1 MAKARDGGR
10 LNNVAAKLGRPLK
23 WIAGIVVA
31 IAILG
36 FLVLPPAVRHF
47 GARLVSDSIGRH
59 VTIEKVRINPFALS
73 MTVSGVNIAE
83 ADGQGSAFSFGT
95 LYANLQAESLL
106 RGGPVLRELRLER
119 PQAHFVRLES
129 GRHNWSDV
137 LERFAAKPQE
147 EEEKK
152 DEARFSLNNIRV
164 IDGKL
169 LVEDRAVGLE
179 HELSAINIGLPFLSN
194 LPSKVELF
202 VEPDLSALVNG
213 RPLHVGGQSRPF
225 AKDRE
230 TALDI
235 DLDGFD
241 FTPYLA
247 YLPFDAAFKV
257 PEGRLTTRLQLAFS
271 QPPEAAPE
279 VTLTGSVELAGLRL
293 QGAKGEPMLKVP
305 ALALSLVD
313 VQPLVGKWHFGR
325 LEISQPEVDV
335 VRLADGQI
343 NFQQII
349 PRPDAAVAVEQPAQS
364 DATPPSPGET
374 ATDADAKSPPVFL
387 LDEAKIWGATVR
399 FEDRAAPAP
408 FRTELNDLVLEAK
421 NVGSAPDAVAEVAL
435 DFVTDAGEKS
445 SHRDRLRLNPFE
457 LEGRVV
463 AENIQASRYAPY
475 YAAALPGGEIRDGR
489 LDATVG
495 YKVSLGEKEAA
506 IDVLAESVVLRQF
519 ELALKGRKQALVK
532 LPRLALQA
540 VAVSPAQRTVTIGAV
555 ESKGASFALV
565 KARNGKLDALA
576 LVDEPT
582 GAKRPAGGRPANA
595 NASAKTAAPEKP
607 WSLALERLALDDW
620 AVRFEDRTQAAPIVL
635 QAAAIKLKADGL
647 STAKGATTKFE
658 LDARINKR
666 GRAAVNGTIALD
678 PLKGNFRVD
687 LRSVDLLP
695 LQPYVVEQLNIAISR
710 GTVTTRGTL
719 AFESA
724 RDGAVKGR
732 FRGNLAVADFSS
744 IDKNHATDFLRWRS
758 LALADVDLRTAPL
771 AVSIGE
777 VALTDF
783 YTRLILDETGQLNLR
798 EIRQQPD
805 AGAAT
810 DAPKPAPESSG
821 RTTSV
826 EVPPPATPPPP
837 ISIGKIL
844 IKQGNIAF
852 SDRFIRPNYDANLT
866 GMEGQLVGLSSDPAT
881 LGRLDLQGKVDD
893 TAPVTIGGEFNPFRE
908 DRYLDIAAS
917 VKDFEL
923 TGVSPYSSKYVGY
936 GIRKG
941 KLSADLTYKIED
953 RKLTATNRLFLDQLT
968 FGDRADSPDAPNL
981 PVQLAVSLL
990 KNRAGEIDLSLPIS
1004 GSLDD
1009 PQFSI
1014 GGLVVKAILNLIGKA
1029 LTAPFALLGSMFGG
1043 GEELSQLDFAPG
1055 RSSFDTAAQRKIET
1069 LAKALTERPALRLEI
1084 TGQADRASDTAGLKK
1099 VILLRMMKAAKLKES
1114 VRRSDE
1120 APPLEDVVITAEE
1133 YPKWLERVYRDADF
1147 KRPRNAIGLLK
1158 DLPEAEMEALMIA
1171 NIAVD
1176 DEALRH
1182 LAQERAQSV
1191 KSRLL
1196 EKGEIA
1202 ANRVFLLAPKVEAA
1216 QDAEGGGRSATFSL
1230 R

>member
-1 MAKARDGGR
+1 MAKARETGR
-10 LNNVAAKLGRPLK
+10 LNNVVAKLVRPVK

-47 GARLVSDSIGRH
+47 GARFVGDSIGRT
-59 VTIEKVRINPFALS
+59 VTIEKIRINPFALS
-73 MTVSGVNIAE
+73 MTVGGFNIAE

-95 LYANLQAESLL
+95 LYANLQAESLF

-119 PQAHFVRLES
+119 PQGHFVRLES
-129 GRHNWSDV
+129 GRNNWSDV
-137 LERFAAKPQE
+137 LERFAAKPQQ

-152 DEARFSLNNIRV
+152 GDARFSLNNIRV

-169 LVEDRAVGLE
+169 LVEDRPVGLE

-235 DLDGFD
+235 VLDGFD

-257 PEGRLTTRLQLAFS
+257 PEGQLTTRLQLAFS

-279 VTLTGSVELAGLRL
+279 VALTGSVELANLRL
-293 QGAKGEPMLKVP
+293 QGAKGEPMLSVP
-305 ALALSLVD
+305 ALALSLAD

-374 ATDADAKSPPVFL
+374 ATDADAESPPVFL
-387 LDEAKIWGATVR
+387 LDEAKISGATVR
-399 FEDRAAPAP
+399 FEDRAAAP
-408 FRTELNDLVLEAK
+408 FRTELKELVLEAK

-445 SHRDRLRLNPFE
+445 SHRDRLRLTPFE
-457 LEGRVV
+457 LDGRVV
-463 AENIQASRYAPY
+463 AENFQVSRYAPY
-475 YAAALPGGEIRDGR
+475 YAAALPGGEVRDGR

-495 YKVSLGEKEAA
+495 YKVRLDEKKEAA

-519 ELALKGRKQALVK
+519 ELALKGRKQPVVT
-532 LPRLALQA
+532 LPRLALQT
-540 VAVSPAQRTVTIGAV
+540 VAVSPAQRTVTIGGV
-555 ESKGASFALV
+555 ESKGAAFALV
-565 KARNGKLDALA
+565 KARNGKLDALG
-576 LVDEPT
+576 LLDEPA
-582 GAKRPAGGRPANA
+582 GAKRQAGGRPANA
-595 NASAKTAAPEKP
+595 NAKAAAPEKP

-678 PLKGNFRVD
+678 PLKGNLRVD

-695 LQPYVVEQLNIAISR
+695 LQPYVVEQLNVAISR

-724 RDGAVKGR
+724 RDGDVKGR

-758 LALADVDLRTAPL
+758 LALADVDVRTAPL

-805 AGAAT
+805 AAPAAEAT
-810 DAPKPAPESSG
+810 KLAPESSG

-866 GMEGQLVGLSSDPAT
+866 GMEGEVVGLSSDPAT
-881 LGRLDLQGKVDD
+881 LARLDLQGKVDD

-936 GIRKG
+936 GIQKG

-990 KNRAGEIDLSLPIS
+990 KNRAGEIDLNLPIS

-1029 LTAPFALLGSMFGG
+1029 ITAPFALLGSMFGG

-1055 RSSFDTAAQRKIET
+1055 RSNFDTAAERKIET

-1084 TGQADRASDTAGLKK
+1084 TGQADRATDTAGLKK
-1099 VILLRMMKAAKLKES
+1099 VMLLRMMKAAKLKES

-1158 DLPEAEMEALMIA
+1158 DLPEAEMEALMLA

-1196 EKGEIA
+1196 EKDEIA

>member
-1 MAKARDGGR
+1 M
-10 LNNVAAKLGRPLK
+10 AAKLGRPLK

-36 FLVLPPAVRHF
+36 FLILPPAARHF
-47 GARLVSDSIGRH
+47 GARFLGDSIGRT

-73 MTVSGVNIAE
+73 MTVSGFNIAE

-95 LYANLQAESLL
+95 LYANLEAESLL

-119 PQAHFVRLES
+119 PQAHFVRLDS
-129 GRHNWSDV
+129 GRNNWSDV
-137 LERFAAKPQE
+137 LERFAKPPAEQ
-147 EEEKK
+147 EEKK
-152 DEARFSLNNIRV
+152 GEARFSLNNIRV

-169 LVEDRAVGLE
+169 LVEDRPVGLE

-202 VEPDLSALVNG
+202 VEPDLSALING
-213 RPLHVGGQSRPF
+213 RPLHVAGQSRPF

-235 DLDGFD
+235 VLDGFD

-247 YLPFDAAFKV
+247 YLPFEAAFRV
-257 PEGRLTTRLQLAFS
+257 PEGRLTTRLRLAFS

-279 VTLTGSVELAGLRL
+279 VALTGSVELAGLRL
-293 QGAKGEPMLKVP
+293 QGAKGEPMLSVP
-305 ALALSLVD
+305 ALALSLAD
-313 VQPLVGKWHFGR
+313 VQPLMGKWHFTR

-335 VRLADGQI
+335 VRLANGQI

-349 PRPDAAVAVEQPAQS
+349 PRPGPAMAAGQPADS
-364 DATPPSPGET
+364 RATPAPPGE
-374 ATDADAKSPPVFL
+374 ATKNADAKSPAVFL
-387 LDEAKIWGATVR
+387 LDEAKISGATVR
-399 FEDRAAPAP
+399 FEDRAAAAP
-408 FRTELNDLVLEAK
+408 FRTELKDLVLEAK
-421 NVGSAPDAVAEVAL
+421 SVGSAPEAVAEVAL

-445 SHRDRLRLNPFE
+445 SHRDRLRLKPFE
-457 LEGRVV
+457 LDGRVV
-463 AENIQASRYAPY
+463 AENFQVSRYAPY

-495 YKVSLGEKEAA
+495 YKVRLGEKDAV

-519 ELALKGRKQALVK
+519 ELALKGRKQPLVK

-576 LVDEPT
+576 LFDDPA
-582 GAKRPAGGRPANA
+582 GAKEQAGDRS
-595 NASAKTAAPEKP
+595 ASANGTAPEKP

-620 AVRFEDRTQAAPIVL
+620 AVRFEDRTQDAPIVL
-635 QAAAIKLKADGL
+635 QATAIKLKADGFG
-647 STAKGATTKFE
+647 TARGTTTKFE
-658 LDARINKR
+658 LDAGINKK
-666 GRAAVNGTIALD
+666 GRAAVDGTIALD
-678 PLKGNFRVD
+678 PLKANFRVD

-724 RDGAVKGR
+724 RDGNVKGG
-732 FRGNLAVADFSS
+732 FRGNLDITDFSS

-758 LALADVDLRTAPL
+758 LALAEVDVQTAPL

-798 EIRQQPD
+798 EIRQQPE
-805 AGAAT
+805 AAPATAAT
-810 DAPKPAPESSG
+810 KPAPESSG
-821 RTTSV
+821 RTTSI
-826 EVPPPATPPPP
+826 EVPPPATAPPP

-844 IKQGNIAF
+844 IEQGNIAF

-881 LGRLDLQGKVDD
+881 LARLDLQGKVDD
-893 TAPVTIGGEFNPFRE
+893 NAPVTISGEFNPFRE

-936 GIRKG
+936 GIEKG

-990 KNRAGEIDLSLPIS
+990 KNRAGEINLNLPIS

-1029 LTAPFALLGSMFGG
+1029 FTAPFALLGSMFGG

-1055 RSSFDTAAQRKIET
+1055 RSGFDTAAEEKIET

-1084 TGQADRASDTAGLKK
+1084 TGQADRESDTAGLKK

-1114 VRRSDE
+1114 VRGGAE
-1120 APPLEDVVITAEE
+1120 APALDDVVIDAEE

-1158 DLPEAEMEALMIA
+1158 DLPQAEMEALMLA

-1191 KSRLL
+1191 KNRLL
-1196 EKGEIA
+1196 EKGGIA
-1202 ANRVFLLAPKVEAA
+1202 ANRVFLLAPKVEPA
-1216 QDAEGGGRSATFSL
+1216 QDAEGGARSAVFSL

>member
-1 MAKARDGGR
+1 MAKARETGGVDD
-10 LNNVAAKLGRPLK
+10 LAAKLKRPTQ
-23 WIAGIVVA
+23 WIVGIVATIGIV
-31 IAILG
+31 G
-36 FLVLPPAVRHF
+36 FLVLPPAVRYF
-47 GARLVSDSIGRH
+47 GARLLSDSLGRT

-73 MTVSGVNIAE
+73 ITASGFDIAE
-83 ADGQGSAFSFGT
+83 ADGQGSAFSFAR
-95 LYANLQAESLL
+95 LYANLEAESLF

-119 PQAHFVRLES
+119 PQAHFVRLDS
-129 GRHNWSDV
+129 GRNNWSDV
-137 LERFAAKPQE
+137 LDRFAAKPPSEQE
-147 EEEKK
+147 EKMG
-152 DEARFSLNNIRV
+152 EARFSLNNIRV

-169 LVEDRAVGLE
+169 LVEDRPVGLE
-179 HELSAINIGLPFLSN
+179 HELSAINIGVPFLSN

-213 RPLHVGGQSRPF
+213 RPLHVAGQSRPF

-235 DLDGFD
+235 VLDSFD

-247 YLPFDAAFKV
+247 YLPFEAAFRV
-257 PEGRLTTRLQLAFS
+257 PEGRLTTRLRLAFS
-271 QPPEAAPE
+271 QLPEATPKVA
-279 VTLTGSVELAGLRL
+279 LTGSVELADLRL
-293 QGAKGEPMLKVP
+293 EGAKGEPMLNVP
-305 ALALSLVD
+305 ALALSLAD

-349 PRPDAAVAVEQPAQS
+349 PRPDPAVAAEQPADS
-364 DATPPSPGET
+364 GATTASPDEAAKDAE
-374 ATDADAKSPPVFL
+374 AKSPPVFM
-387 LDEAKIWGATVR
+387 LDEVKISGATVR
-399 FEDRAAPAP
+399 FEDRTAAAP
-408 FRTELNDLVLEAK
+408 FRTELKDLVLEAK
-421 NVGSAPDAVAEVAL
+421 NVGSAPDAVAEIAL

-457 LEGRVV
+457 LDGRIV
-463 AENIQASRYAPY
+463 AENFQASRYAPY

-495 YKVSLGEKEAA
+495 YKVRFGEKETA

-519 ELALKGRKQALVK
+519 ELALKSQKQPLVK
-532 LPRLALQA
+532 LPRLALQT
-540 VAVSPAQRTVTIGAV
+540 VAVSPTQRTVTIGAV

-576 LVDEPT
+576 LFDEPAGPKGQT
-582 GAKRPAGGRPANA
+582 GGRSASENA
-595 NASAKTAAPEKP
+595 NAAASEKP

-620 AVRFEDRTQAAPIVL
+620 AVRFEDRTQDAPIVL
-635 QAAAIKLKADGL
+635 QAIAIKLKADGL
-647 STAKGATTKFE
+647 STAKGTATKFE
-658 LDARINKR
+658 LDARVNKR
-666 GRAAVNGTIALD
+666 GRAAVNGTVALD
-678 PLKGNFRVD
+678 PLKGNLRLD

-724 RDGAVKGR
+724 RDGNVKGR
-732 FRGNLAVADFSS
+732 FRGNLGIADFSS

-758 LALADVDLRTAPL
+758 LALAEVDVQTAPL

-798 EIRQQPD
+798 EIRQQPE
-805 AGAAT
+805 AGPAAGET
-810 DAPKPAPESSG
+810 NPAPESSG
-821 RTTSV
+821 GTTSV

-866 GMEGQLVGLSSDPAT
+866 GMEGQLAGLSSDPAT
-881 LGRLDLQGKVDD
+881 LARLDLQGKVDD

-923 TGVSPYSSKYVGY
+923 IGVSPYSSKYVGY
-936 GIRKG
+936 GIEKG

-968 FGDRADSPDAPNL
+968 FGNRADSPDAPNL

-990 KNRAGEIDLSLPIS
+990 KNRAGEINLNLPIS

-1043 GEELSQLDFAPG
+1043 GEELSQLDFASG
-1055 RSSFDTAAQRKIET
+1055 RSSFDAAAQRKLET

-1099 VILLRMMKAAKLKES
+1099 MILLRMMKAAKLKES
-1114 VRRSDE
+1114 VRRGDE
-1120 APPLEDVVITAEE
+1120 APPLEDVVIDAEE

-1158 DLPEAEMEALMIA
+1158 NLPEAEMEALMLA
-1171 NIAVD
+1171 NIPVD

-1191 KSRLL
+1191 KNRLL

-1202 ANRVFLLAPKVEAA
+1202 ANRVFLLAPKVEPA
-1216 QDAEGGGRSATFSL
+1216 QDAEGGGRSAVFSL

>member
-1 MAKARDGGR
+1 MAKVRETGR
-10 LNNVAAKLGRPLK
+10 LNNVAAKLGRPVK
-23 WIAGIVVA
+23 WIAGIVVV

-36 FLVLPPAVRHF
+36 FLILPPVARHF
-47 GARLVSDSIGRH
+47 GARLLGDSIGRT

-73 MTVSGVNIAE
+73 MTVSGFNIAE
-83 ADGQGSAFSFGT
+83 ADGQGNALSFGT
-95 LYANLQAESLL
+95 LYANLEAESLL

-119 PQAHFVRLES
+119 PQAHLVRLDG

-137 LERFAAKPQE
+137 LERFAAKPQQ
-147 EEEKK
+147 EEKK
-152 DEARFSLNNIRV
+152 GEARFSLNNIRV

-169 LVEDRAVGLE
+169 LVEDRPVGLE

-202 VEPDLSALVNG
+202 VEPELSALVNG
-213 RPLHVGGQSRPF
+213 RPLQVTGQSRPF
-225 AKDRE
+225 APDRE
-230 TALDI
+230 TALGI

-257 PEGRLTTRLQLAFS
+257 PEGRLTTRLRLAFS
-271 QPPEAAPE
+271 QPPEATPKVA
-279 VTLTGSVELAGLRL
+279 LTGSVELADLRL
-293 QGAKGEPMLKVP
+293 EGAKGEPMLNVP
-305 ALALSLVD
+305 ALALSLAD

-335 VRLADGQI
+335 VRLAGGQI

-349 PRPDAAVAVEQPAQS
+349 PRPEAAAATGQPAQS
-364 DATPPSPGET
+364 GATTPSPGE
-374 ATDADAKSPPVFL
+374 AAADADVKSPPVFL
-387 LDEAKIWGATVR
+387 LDEAKISGATVR
-399 FEDRAAPAP
+399 FEDRAASAP
-408 FRTELNDLVLEAK
+408 FRTELKDLVLEAK
-421 NVGSAPDAVAEVAL
+421 NVGSAPDAIAEVAL

-463 AENIQASRYAPY
+463 AENFQVGRYAPY

-489 LDATVG
+489 LDVTVG
-495 YKVSLGEKEAA
+495 YKVRLGEKEAA

-519 ELALKGRKQALVK
+519 ELALKSQKRPLVK
-532 LPRLALQA
+532 LPQLALEA
-540 VAVSPAQRTVTIGAV
+540 VAVSRAQRTVTIGAV

-565 KARNGKLDALA
+565 KARNGKLDALG
-576 LVDEPT
+576 LFDEPASPK
-582 GAKRPAGGRPANA
+582 GQAGRRSASANA
-595 NASAKTAAPEKP
+595 NPAAPEKP
-607 WSLALERLALDDW
+607 WSFALERLAFDDW
-620 AVRFEDRTQAAPIVL
+620 AVRFEDRTQGAPIVL
-635 QAAAIKLKADGL
+635 QAAGIKLKADGL
-647 STAKGATTKFE
+647 STAKGAATKFE
-658 LDARINKR
+658 LGARVNKR
-666 GRAAVNGTIALD
+666 GRAAVSGTIALD
-678 PLKGNFRVD
+678 PLKGNLRVD

-719 AFESA
+719 AFESV
-724 RDGAVKGR
+724 RGGNVKGR
-732 FRGNLAVADFSS
+732 FRGNLGVANFSS

-758 LALADVDLRTAPL
+758 LALAEVDVRTAPL
-771 AVSIGE
+771 AVSIRE

-798 EIRQQPD
+798 EIRQQPEAAPAAD
-805 AGAAT
+805 AT
-810 DAPKPAPESSG
+810 KPAPESSG

-866 GMEGQLVGLSSDPAT
+866 GMEGEVVGLSSDPAT
-881 LGRLDLQGKVDD
+881 LARLDLQGKVDD
-893 TAPVTIGGEFNPFRE
+893 TAPVTISGEFNPFRE

-936 GIRKG
+936 GIQKG

-990 KNRAGEIDLSLPIS
+990 KNRAGEIDLNMPIS

-1043 GEELSQLDFAPG
+1043 GEELSQLDFPPG
-1055 RSSFDTAAQRKIET
+1055 RSSFDTAAEQKIET
-1069 LAKALTERPALRLEI
+1069 LAKALTERPALQLEI
-1084 TGQADRASDTAGLKK
+1084 TGEADRESDTAGLKK

-1114 VRRSDE
+1114 VRRRDE
-1120 APPLEDVVITAEE
+1120 APPLEDVVIDAEE

-1147 KRPRNAIGLLK
+1147 KRPRNVIGLLK
-1158 DLPEAEMEALMIA
+1158 DLPEAEMEALMLA
-1171 NIAVD
+1171 NIVVD
-1176 DEALRH
+1176 DEALRR

-1202 ANRVFLLAPKVEAA
+1202 ANRVFLLAPKVEPA
-1216 QDAEGGGRSATFSL
+1216 QDAEGGGRSAIFSL

>member
-1 MAKARDGGR
+1 MDD
-10 LNNVAAKLGRPLK
+10 LAAKLKRPTQ
-23 WIAGIVVA
+23 WIVGIVATIGIV
-31 IAILG
+31 G
-36 FLVLPPAVRHF
+36 FLVLPPAVRYF
-47 GARLVSDSIGRH
+47 GARLFSDSLGRT
-59 VTIEKVRINPFALS
+59 VTIEKIRINPFALS
-73 MTVSGVNIAE
+73 MTVSGFTIAE

-95 LYANLQAESLL
+95 LYANLEAESLL

-119 PQAHFVRLES
+119 PQGRFVRLDS

-137 LERFAAKPQE
+137 LERFAAKPQQ
-147 EEEKK
+147 EEEKG
-152 DEARFSLNNIRV
+152 DARFSLNNIRV
-164 IDGKL
+164 IDGTL
-169 LVEDRAVGLE
+169 LVEDRQVGLD
-179 HELSAINIGLPFLSN
+179 HELSAINIGVPFLSN
-194 LPSKVELF
+194 LPAKVELF

-225 AKDRE
+225 AKDRD

-235 DLDGFD
+235 VLDGFD

-247 YLPFDAAFKV
+247 YLPFEAAFRV
-257 PEGRLTTRLQLAFS
+257 PEGRLTTRLRLAFS
-271 QPPEAAPE
+271 QLPESAPQIA
-279 VTLTGSVELAGLRL
+279 LTGSLELADLRL

-335 VRLADGQI
+335 VRLAGGQI

-349 PRPDAAVAVEQPAQS
+349 PGPDPAVVVEQPAES
-364 DATPPSPGET
+364 DATPPPPGEAT
-374 ATDADAKSPPVFL
+374 TDADVKSPPVFL
-387 LDEAKIWGATVR
+387 LDEAKISGATVR
-399 FEDRAAPAP
+399 FEDRAAAAP
-408 FRTELNDLVLEAK
+408 FRTELRDLVLEAK

-445 SHRDRLRLNPFE
+445 SHRDRLRLDPFE
-457 LEGRVV
+457 LDGRVV
-463 AENIQASRYAPY
+463 AENLQVSRYAPY
-475 YAAALPGGEIRDGR
+475 YAPALPGGEIRDGR
-489 LDATVG
+489 VDATVG
-495 YKVSLGEKEAA
+495 YKVKLGEKETA

-519 ELALKGRKQALVK
+519 ELALKGRKQPLVK
-532 LPRLALQA
+532 LQRLALEA
-540 VAVSPAQRTVTIGAV
+540 VAVSPLQRTVTIGAA
-555 ESKGASFALV
+555 ESKGASFALI

-576 LVDEPT
+576 LLEEPA
-582 GAKRPAGGRPANA
+582 GAKRPARGRPANA
-595 NASAKTAAPEKP
+595 NAKAAAPEKP

-647 STAKGATTKFE
+647 GTAKGTTTKFE

-678 PLKGNFRVD
+678 PLKGNLRVD
-687 LRSVDLLP
+687 LRGVDLLP

-710 GTVTTRGTL
+710 GSVTTRGTL
-719 AFESA
+719 AFESV
-724 RDGAVKGR
+724 RDGDVKGR
-732 FRGNLAVADFSS
+732 FRGNLAVANFSS

-758 LALADVDLRTAPL
+758 LALTDVDVRSAPL
-771 AVSIGE
+771 AVSIDE
-777 VALTDF
+777 IALTDF

-805 AGAAT
+805 SAPAA
-810 DAPKPAPESSG
+810 DATKPAPESSG

-826 EVPPPATPPPP
+826 EVPPPATAPPP

-866 GMEGQLVGLSSDPAT
+866 GMEGQVVGLSSDPAT
-881 LGRLDLQGKVDD
+881 LARLDLQGQVDG

-941 KLSADLTYKIED
+941 KLSADLTYRIED

-968 FGDRADSPDAPNL
+968 FGERADSPDAPNL

-990 KNRAGEIDLSLPIS
+990 KNRAGEIDLNLPIS

-1009 PQFSI
+1009 PQFCI
-1014 GGLVVKAILNLIGKA
+1014 GGLVIKAILNLIGKA
-1029 LTAPFALLGSMFGG
+1029 ITAPFALLGSMFGG

-1055 RSSFDTAAQRKIET
+1055 RSSFDTAAEQKIET

-1084 TGQADRASDTAGLKK
+1084 TGQADRASDTGGLKK
-1099 VILLRMMKAAKLKES
+1099 VMLLRMMKAAKLKES

-1120 APPLEDVVITAEE
+1120 APPLEDVVISAEE

-1147 KRPRNAIGLLK
+1147 KRPRNMIGLLK
-1158 DLPEAEMEALMIA
+1158 DLPQSEMEALMLA

-1216 QDAEGGGRSATFSL
+1216 QDAEGSGRSATFSL